1 MRILK
6 KKKKQ
11 LIIMMMKI
19 VILIYFLNTRV
30 DRNQNKKCANI
41 LTRYVYI
48 YYVDCGIIYG

>member
-1 MRILK
+1 
-6 KKKKQ
+6 
-11 LIIMMMKI
+11 MMMKI

-30 DRNQNKKCANI
+30 NRNQNKKCANI